1 MELCRYLPAKQD
13 YDQAHTIL
21 SSTST
26 QQQIKPCL
34 TYCTLYY
41 LQGLSPHEEEQCTN
55 HNHHPTQ
62 HTDNTEGN
70 AKLPLNTASVK
81 FYLNSGS
88 GHILNGT
95 SGHSGNTC
103 VIHGIYLS
111 DSVGTLLNKR

>member
-1 MELCRYLPAKQD
+1 M
-13 YDQAHTIL
+13 
-21 SSTST
+21 
-26 QQQIKPCL
+26 
-34 TYCTLYY
+34 
-41 LQGLSPHEEEQCTN
+41 QGLSPHEEEQCTN
-55 HNHHPTQ
+55 HHHHPTQ

-111 DSVGTLLNKR
+111 DSVHYLIKDKTTSHARNEINFLESYN